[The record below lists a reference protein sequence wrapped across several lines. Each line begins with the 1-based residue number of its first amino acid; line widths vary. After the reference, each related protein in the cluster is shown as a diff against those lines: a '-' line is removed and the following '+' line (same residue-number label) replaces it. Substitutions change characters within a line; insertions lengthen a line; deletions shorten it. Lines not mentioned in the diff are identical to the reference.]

1 MITTRIR
8 MVIIYF
14 FTKKSLFNTHNKN
27 LCTVLHLKRINNNS
41 NNDNNNLY
49 YY

>member
-1 MITTRIR
+1 MITITRIR
-8 MVIIYF
+8 IVIRYF
-14 FTKKSLFNTHNKN
+14 FYKKMFIQYKN